1 MTSLPSSSEEQIPT
15 EMSSPPTSD
24 GAGDEVHVHV
34 PRDKREQ
41 HLSQNQGRL
50 DLGRLQ
56 DRVKK
61 PHYSPQLFT
70 KTAAPLG
77 VKRDGNRARMQVQDV
92 EESWDSETISDDGG
106 SSSQDYGTKFRTST
120 PPPPQ
125 PQDSHLHVKAHGCGD
140 AELSKFQEPCTEM
153 GRLKSIPR
161 PNAFS
166 LGGGEGEI
174 IEGRVPTPELRKSV
188 PGQQS
193 RHHLDTTTPSDG
205 GLFISP
211 SKPEVGG
218 DRGVVKSVELPYP
231 PVSPKY
237 RRDMRSK
244 VPIFPPP
251 PRKVDSGHQKGDT
264 PVVSSTTNE
273 APPQSISDN
282 LGPRNVSV
290 PHPSTIPHSKPTH
303 NLTHAPPS
311 QPSQPSRPHTTHKS
325 QAHKTAPISV
335 HVPQPKKTTV
345 KPPQTSY
352 SSPVRKLLFDS
363 HSKQPSTSQPCAQHA
378 TKKFISSSSQQ
389 YKSHTKTSGVSSA
402 KSSHSNVKSCET
414 CGSYL
419 RSSAVLGGGVGALGV
434 GHSGRVA
441 PPTNLSQIHSDR
453 ASALQQQS
461 RFKVNEIRSK
471 LASHSL
477 DPRGAP
483 TNLDGDYHQLPDSG
497 LGSSDRRGGRREGGQ
512 RSLSGLDGRRGR
524 GREVDELSLSSLSLS
539 SCSVASDMLQKARE
553 RRDRFWTQPSHITAS

>member
-1 MTSLPSSSEEQIPT
+1 MTSPPSSSEDQTPT
-15 EMSSPPTSD
+15 EISSQPTSD

-34 PRDKREQ
+34 PRDKRDQ
-41 HLSQNQGRL
+41 HFSQNQGRL
-50 DLGRLQ
+50 DVGRLQ

-61 PHYSPQLFT
+61 QYHSPQLFT

-77 VKRDGNRARMQVQDV
+77 VKRDGDHVRMQVQDV
-92 EESWDSETISDDGG
+92 EESWDFETISDDGE
-106 SSSQDYGTKFRTST
+106 SSLQDYGTKFRTST
-120 PPPPQ
+120 PPPSQ
-125 PQDSHLHVKAHGCGD
+125 PQDGRLYVKTRGRGD
-140 AELSKFQEPCTEM
+140 AELSKFLEPGVEV

-211 SKPEVGG
+211 SKPEMGG

-264 PVVSSTTNE
+264 PIVSSTTNE
-273 APPQSISDN
+273 APSHAQSISDN
-282 LGPRNVSV
+282 LGPRNILV
-290 PHPSTIPHSKPTH
+290 PRPSTIPHSKPTH
-303 NLTHAPPS
+303 NLTHAPSS
-311 QPSQPSRPHTTHKS
+311 QPSHHHTTHKS

-345 KPPQTSY
+345 RPPQTSY

-363 HSKQPSTSQPCAQHA
+363 HSKQPSTSQLRAQHA
-378 TKKFISSSSQQ
+378 TKKFMLTSSQQ
-389 YKSHTKTSGVSSA
+389 YTKTSGVSSA
-402 KSSHSNVKSCET
+402 KSSRSNVKSCET
-414 CGSYL
+414 CGSHI
-419 RSSAVLGGGVGALGV
+419 RSSAVLGGGVGALGA
-434 GHSGRVA
+434 GRSGRVA
-441 PPTNLSQIHSDR
+441 PPTNLSQLHNDR
-453 ASALQQQS
+453 ANALQQHSQ
-461 RFKVNEIRSK
+461 FKVNEIRSK
-471 LASHSL
+471 LASHSI

-483 TNLDGDYHQLPDSG
+483 TNLDGDYHQPPDSG

-512 RSLSGLDGRRGR
+512 RSSSGLDGRR

-553 RRDRFWTQPSHITAS
+553 RRDRFWTQPSHVTAS